1 MPGYKITFARSAR
14 KELQAL
20 PIDVG
25 ERVLVKVES
34 LAENARPAGCKKLSG
49 GMNLWRLRVGQY
61 RIIYKIDD
69 NSRLVDVVVVRH
81 RRDVYR

>member
-14 KELQAL
+14 KDLQAFS
-20 PIDVG
+20 IDVA
-25 ERVLVKVES
+25 ERVLEKIET
-34 LAENARPAGCKKLSG
+34 LADNARPPGCKKLSG

-69 NSRLVDVVVVRH
+69 MARTVDVVVVRH
-81 RRDVYR
+81 RRDVYK